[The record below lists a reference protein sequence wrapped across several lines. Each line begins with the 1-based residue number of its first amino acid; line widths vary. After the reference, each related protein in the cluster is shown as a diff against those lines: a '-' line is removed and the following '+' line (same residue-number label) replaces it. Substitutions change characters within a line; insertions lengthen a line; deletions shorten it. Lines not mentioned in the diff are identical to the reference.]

1 MSSLESVPRSLP
13 SSGIAQ
19 ILDAKCG
26 APRGLRSGSLS
37 LSTKGYC
44 TLSLVGHFM
53 ATIVRVGTSMIGVMD
68 GLPFLKG
75 NKDES
80 QTVAH
85 FYKKETR
92 MVSSEALKL
101 EEILRNAP
109 KAVDMDLPHQREA
122 GEHAEDMTSEPEGVS
137 FEDAPAIGGLWAT
150 PRSWDGETAIMCLYG
165 GGYVISSPHSRRK
178 LAGHLA
184 NASGARALVPR
195 YHLAP
200 ERPFP
205 SAVDD
210 AAADYRWLLGE
221 GYRSE
226 RVVISGDSS
235 AGGLT
240 VAAML
245 KLRGDDA
252 PLPAGGVPISPWV
265 DLACT
270 GETLETNATAD
281 LTATKAS
288 LQRMA
293 GQYLQGEDPHT
304 PLASPLYADLSG
316 IPPLLVVVGGAEALL
331 DDSVRFSR
339 SAGMA
344 GVDVTLYIGAGMQ
357 HIFPIY
363 CGAIPESDAA
373 VAMIGAWVR
382 SRTSRASEV

>member
-1 MSSLESVPRSLP
+1 
-13 SSGIAQ
+13 
-19 ILDAKCG
+19 
-26 APRGLRSGSLS
+26 
-37 LSTKGYC
+37 
-44 TLSLVGHFM
+44 
-53 ATIVRVGTSMIGVMD
+53 
-68 GLPFLKG
+68 
-75 NKDES
+75 
-80 QTVAH
+80 
-85 FYKKETR
+85 
-92 MVSSEALKL
+92 MVSPEAIKL
-101 EEILRNAP
+101 NELLRNAP

-122 GEHAEDMTSEPEGVS
+122 GEHAEDMTSEPEGVL
-137 FEDAPAIGGLWAT
+137 FEDAPAVGGLWAT
-150 PRSWDGETAIMCLYG
+150 PRSWDGESAIMYLYG

-184 NASGARALVPR
+184 NAAGARALVPR

-210 AAADYRWLLGE
+210 AAADCRWLLGE
-221 GYRSE
+221 GHHPE
-226 RVVISGDSS
+226 RVVIAGDSS

-245 KLRGDDA
+245 KLRDDGA
-252 PLPAGGVPISPWV
+252 ALPAGGVPISPWV

-331 DDSVRFSR
+331 DDSVRLSR

-382 SRTSRASEV
+382 SRTS

>member
-1 MSSLESVPRSLP
+1 
-13 SSGIAQ
+13 
-19 ILDAKCG
+19 
-26 APRGLRSGSLS
+26 
-37 LSTKGYC
+37 
-44 TLSLVGHFM
+44 
-53 ATIVRVGTSMIGVMD
+53 
-68 GLPFLKG
+68 
-75 NKDES
+75 
-80 QTVAH
+80 
-85 FYKKETR
+85 
-92 MVSSEALKL
+92 MVSPEAIKL
-101 EEILRNAP
+101 NELLRNAP

-122 GEHAEDMTSEPEGVS
+122 GEHAEDMTSEPEGVL
-137 FEDAPAIGGLWAT
+137 FEDAPAVGGLWAT
-150 PRSWDGETAIMCLYG
+150 PRSWDGESAIMYLYG

-184 NASGARALVPR
+184 NAAGARALVPR

-221 GYRSE
+221 GHHPE
-226 RVVISGDSS
+226 RVVIAGDSS

-240 VAAML
+240 IAAML
-245 KLRGDDA
+245 KLRDDGA
-252 PLPAGGVPISPWV
+252 TLPAGGVPISPWV

-331 DDSVRFSR
+331 DDSVRLSR

-382 SRTSRASEV
+382 SRTS

>member
-1 MSSLESVPRSLP
+1 
-13 SSGIAQ
+13 
-19 ILDAKCG
+19 
-26 APRGLRSGSLS
+26 
-37 LSTKGYC
+37 
-44 TLSLVGHFM
+44 
-53 ATIVRVGTSMIGVMD
+53 
-68 GLPFLKG
+68 
-75 NKDES
+75 
-80 QTVAH
+80 
-85 FYKKETR
+85 
-92 MVSSEALKL
+92 MVSPEAIKL
-101 EEILRNAP
+101 NELLRNAP

-122 GEHAEDMTSEPEGVS
+122 GEHAEDMTSEPEGVL
-137 FEDAPAIGGLWAT
+137 FEDAPAVGGLWAT
-150 PRSWDGETAIMCLYG
+150 PRSWDGESAIMYLYG

-184 NASGARALVPR
+184 NAAGARALVPR

-221 GYRSE
+221 GHHPE
-226 RVVISGDSS
+226 RVVIAGDSS

-240 VAAML
+240 IAAML
-245 KLRGDDA
+245 KLRDDSA
-252 PLPAGGVPISPWV
+252 ALPAGGVPISPWAG
-265 DLACT
+265 LACT

-331 DDSVRFSR
+331 DDSVRLSR

-382 SRTSRASEV
+382 SRTS